1 MSLPTDF
8 NTFDHCGCPIRSLE
22 AKLVSVPEMGYLVTD
37 TVHGRVVDST
47 GAVQAEGIPCE
58 GRGEACFRGLNVIQG
73 YYRRPEINAAT
84 FDAEGWYHSGDIAIW
99 NQYGGLQI
107 VDRKKD
113 IFKLSQGEYISPD
126 KVTGVYLGCPLV
138 GNLYVYG
145 DSYQS
150 YLVAVVVPSEE
161 HLRAALRER
170 GMEEMEGRSFAELCK
185 DPDVKAVMFEEM
197 GKVADASKWAMRSGS
212 FAAFGIKAD
221 YSDLPNRDLSRG
233 PVTHIEQNPAT
244 KEWEITFRLPFRK
257 TYAKGT
263 AVRQHIGPQY
273 QYLVSGKKLSEEWQE
288 FSGIFSGTPMSAETG
303 FRRGVYPGTES
314 VRLVLFV
321 PGAKRTFEFK
331 EIKITAME

>member
-1 MSLPTDF
+1 MFRNLIVLCFLLLTTGGAPAFSGESVTEWNPRPRKNCSKLERLPCSIRVSGAEAHVMSVKSFEIRAGKRYRVSGSFRSAQKNVPFYMGILPLD
-8 NTFDHCGCPIRSLE
+8 
-22 AKLVSVPEMGYLVTD
+22 A
-37 TVHGRVVDST
+37 
-47 GAVQAEGIPCE
+47 
-58 GRGEACFRGLNVIQG
+58 RGESFGGSEACPVPGSDTRL
-73 YYRRPEINAAT
+73 
-84 FDAEGWYHSGDIAIW
+84 IA
-99 NQYGGLQI
+99 
-107 VDRKKD
+107 
-113 IFKLSQGEYISPD
+113 
-126 KVTGVYLGCPLV
+126 
-138 GNLYVYG
+138 
-145 DSYQS
+145 
-150 YLVAVVVPSEE
+150 
-161 HLRAALRER
+161 
-170 GMEEMEGRSFAELCK
+170 
-185 DPDVKAVMFEEM
+185 DVKPGDRIM
-197 GKVADASKWAMRSGS
+197 KVADASKWAMRSGS